1 MGSTDT
7 KFTKPS
13 TDATTTDGFRVGRR
27 VRWEGMDLEGEII
40 GTSTTR
46 EYLWSIRW
54 DDGRKGEYAALHLV
68 LLPEPDAPATPEP
81 ADDKIL
87 FTKRIDI
94 GNLPEWE
101 PDVSSFPAKDD
112 KPSHYAILREAGHE
126 PWDVM
131 QASYPAEWCLA
142 YNVLTALAYLQR
154 CKLKH
159 PTPDDDI
166 RKAHAHLA
174 EAVAILDSITTSP
187 TN

>member
-7 KFTKPS
+7 KFTKPTP

-54 DDGRKGEYAALHLV
+54 DDGRKGEHAALHLV

-81 ADDKIL
+81 A
-87 FTKRIDI
+87 
-94 GNLPEWE
+94 
-101 PDVSSFPAKDD
+101 
-112 KPSHYAILREAGHE
+112 KPSYYAKLREAGCE
-126 PWDVM
+126 PFAVIRGCM
-131 QASYPAEWCLA
+131 SRERAVA
-142 YNVLTALAYLQR
+142 YHQGTAIAYLIR
-154 CKLKH
+154 AEHKH
-159 PTPDDDI
+159 DSPDDDI

-174 EAVAILDSITTSP
+174 EAVAILDGRTA
-187 TN
+187 